1 MRNLRKLFAA
11 LLCLTLLFGC
21 LSARAV
27 EITIEGE
34 DGVQEV
40 LESGEADSDAVA
52 ENAAELTPE
61 EEALMAELA
70 GQLEDATMDGEVDLS
85 NLEPNEKLPDS
96 VMNILLLGVDNR
108 SVELESGRSD
118 AVIIC
123 SVNLNTGAITLTSI
137 ARDTAV
143 VVPGYKNR
151 QRINV
156 AFKFGSKDGVIA
168 HGAEL
173 AMKTVNRN
181 FLTNIERYVVV
192 NIHGLADIIEALGGV
207 DIELTK
213 AEAQAINYE
222 LFVKEPMDKVERER
236 LLVEDGVQ
244 HLDGM
249 EAVTYGRIRNLSGQN
264 DLNRNGRQR
273 VLLETLLRQVMADG
287 MDIGK
292 FLSLIETA
300 LPYGE
305 TNLTMDELL
314 TLGLVVLG
322 GETME
327 RVSEGGE
334 LVAQF
339 GIPMEK
345 QYGYKEF
352 GGVSLIYISETRLK
366 TTLTAWQELV
376 YGQSYLDE

>member
-1 MRNLRKLFAA
+1 MMGNLKRLFAT

-27 EITIEGE
+27 EITIEGT
-34 DGVQEV
+34 DGETENEEV
-40 LESGEADSDAVA
+40 DSDAVA
-52 ENAAELTPE
+52 ENAAALTPE

-85 NLEPNEKLPDS
+85 NLEPNEKLPS
-96 VMNILLLGVDNR
+96 NVMNILLLGVDNR

-123 SVNLNTGAITLTSI
+123 SVNLDTGAITLSSI

-181 FLTNIERYVVV
+181 FFTNIERYVVV

-213 AEAQAINYE
+213 AEAKAINYE
-222 LFVKEPMDKVERER
+222 LFVKEPMDKVEREK

-287 MDIGK
+287 MDMGK

-314 TLGLVVLG
+314 TLGMAVLG

-334 LVAQF
+334 LVEQF

-352 GGVSLIYISETRLK
+352 GGVSLIYISDSRMA
-366 TTLTAWQELV
+366 TTMTAWQEMV
-376 YGQSYLDE
+376 YGQSYLNE